1 MVPTNALPANWKEA
15 CHAAL
20 FAAWPP
26 SAPWRHVVRVTP
38 VLRLSAHS
46 TWALCGLLPV
56 RPPCSY
62 CCNRRFVR
70 VLGSCHR
77 ALVSGAALCISARR
91 VGLSL
96 LMAATV
102 ECGHSLKV
110 VVRRSDVARSGHV
123 VVLACGV
130 ALGVGHDVLLVNC
143 INSGGS
149 QLVSE
154 LRIQGCARLS
164 LLSVR
169 WGTLPHSSDHS
180 RQAGICFQFGPCC
193 AISNRVLPSATG
205 MDALAR
211 EINGRPCATELA
223 SIQTASTAHA
233 RSGPG
238 PIERLRVQAHRRLQ
252 PLRIP
257 CGMLNAGRRPCNGF
271 LKTGCGSCS
280 LLRSSQCTCLGT
292 AATVG
297 MGAALGPTGQT
308 MTARPQP
315 RASPLPVPKLRVI
328 NTDRR
333 TLVPLG
339 GWKC

>member
-1 MVPTNALPANWKEA
+1 MVPTNALPAKREEA

-20 FAAWPP
+20 FSAWPA

-164 LLSVR
+164 LPSVR

-238 PIERLRVQAHRRLQ
+238 PIERSVFRRTDDSNRCGYRAGCSTPGDGHAMDFSKLGVGLVLCCVHRNALVWARRPRRAWARLWVR
-252 PLRIP
+252 P
-257 CGMLNAGRRPCNGF
+257 GRR
-271 LKTGCGSCS
+271 
-280 LLRSSQCTCLGT
+280 
-292 AATVG
+292 
-297 MGAALGPTGQT
+297 
-308 MTARPQP
+308 
-315 RASPLPVPKLRVI
+315 
-328 NTDRR
+328 
-333 TLVPLG
+333 
-339 GWKC
+339 